1 MIKYH
6 WNNIF
11 HNYVTNIVSQVLE
24 GKYPEA
30 RKSLYEDGFIQDYMM
45 DAVKTQVHPK
55 SSTSKKGYTLGYLG
69 HIKKISNDL
78 MKCSDDEVAVNVIE
92 SDKWRE
98 FCDFYLDDELER
110 ERKDLGGV
118 RVKQDQTHTESVFDF
133 SVEEIRSRFS
143 GFLNP
148 EDGNKNDTDGA
159 ENTDQDGF
167 DPFESME
174 PNNPDSFY
182 NSVNQVESE
191 FGRNTYW
198 KNDMTD
204 GFSADDLLSE
214 L

>member
-30 RKSLYEDGFIQDYMM
+30 RKSLYEDGFIQDYML
-45 DAVKTQVHPK
+45 DAVKTLVHPK

-69 HIKKISNDL
+69 HIKKIANDL
-78 MKCSDDEVAVNVIE
+78 MKCSDDEVAVNVTE
-92 SDKWRE
+92 SDKWRQ
-98 FCDFYLDDELER
+98 FCDQYLDDELER

-118 RVKQDQTHTESVFDF
+118 RVKQDQNHTESVFDF

-143 GFLNP
+143 VFLNP
-148 EDGNKNDTDGA
+148 DDGSKENNDASETSELGK
-159 ENTDQDGF
+159 F
-167 DPFESME
+167 DPFESTE
-174 PNNPDSFY
+174 PDNPDSFY
-182 NSVNQVESE
+182 NSVNKVESE
-191 FGRNTYW
+191 FTNSTYW
-198 KNDMTD
+198 KNDMTG